1 MEFLY
6 VVFVV
11 SVLEFYYVVQA
22 GLELSAAQAG
32 LILVLLLPHW
42 LECTA

>member
-11 SVLEFYYVVQA
+11 LFLESHYVVQA
-22 GLELSAAQAG
+22 GMELSAAQAG
-32 LILVLLLPHW
+32 LTLVLLPH
-42 LECTA
+42 

>member
-6 VVFVV
+6 VVCVV
-11 SVLEFYYVVQA
+11 LVLEFHYVVQA
-22 GLELSAAQAG
+22 GLELSVAQAE

-42 LECTA
+42 LECTT